1 MSAMKTIDLG
11 DHFGAFVE
19 AQVEAGN
26 FASADEVIRAGLS
39 LLERED
45 ADEEARIRAAIEEG
59 EASGDFRELD
69 WDALYEQVEAEEA
82 AAASPK
88 LR

>member
-11 DHFGAFVE
+11 DHFGAFVD

-59 EASGDFRELD
+59 LASGDPLPFELD
-69 WDALYEQVEAEEA
+69 DFLHRMH
-82 AAASPK
+82 
-88 LR
+88 LRVGNGDR